1 MRPNQQR
8 LASSIRTIPDF
19 PKKGIMFRDIT
30 TLVKDRA
37 AFGFV
42 IDQLYNRYRDRRID
56 QIVGIESRG
65 FIFGGAL
72 ADRLKCGFIPA
83 RKLGKL
89 PAETIE
95 ESYELEYGRTS
106 LQMHIDSIKK
116 GDRVIVLDDLLAT
129 GGTLRATA
137 NMVERLGG
145 EIVEIA
151 VIIEL
156 TFLKGREKLKNY
168 SIYSMIEYD
177 SE

>member
-1 MRPNQQR
+1 MTTDELKNK
-8 LASSIRTIPDF
+8 IRNVPDF
-19 PKKGIMFRDIT
+19 PIKGIMFRDIT
-30 TLVKDRA
+30 TLVKDPA
-37 AFGFV
+37 AFRYV
-42 IDQLYNRYRDRRID
+42 IDCLHDRYKGKKIA

-72 ADRLKCGFIPA
+72 AHRLGCGFVPA

-89 PAETIE
+89 PAQTIE

-106 LQMHIDSIKK
+106 LQMHTDSIAK
-116 GDRVIVLDDLLAT
+116 GDRVVLLDDLLAT

-137 NMVERLGG
+137 NMVEKLGG
-145 EIVEIA
+145 EIAEIA

-168 SIYSMIEYD
+168 DFYSMIQYD

>member
-1 MRPNQQR
+1 MKLDELKDR
-8 LASSIRTIPDF
+8 IRNVPDF
-19 PKKGIMFRDIT
+19 PIKGIIFRDIT
-30 TLVKDRA
+30 TLVKDPE
-37 AFGFV
+37 AFRYVVDRFFER
-42 IDQLYNRYRDRRID
+42 YNDKRID
-56 QIVGIESRG
+56 QVVGIEARG

-72 ADRLKCGFIPA
+72 AHRLGCGFVPA

-106 LQMHIDSIKK
+106 LQLHTDSIQA
-116 GDRVIVLDDLLAT
+116 GQRVVIVDDLLAT

-145 EIVEIA
+145 EIIEIA
-151 VIIEL
+151 VVVEL
-156 TFLKGREKLKNY
+156 SFLNGREKLRNY
-168 SIYSMIEYD
+168 NFYSMIQYD

>member
-1 MRPNQQR
+1 MTQDQ
-8 LASSIRTIPDF
+8 LKSKIRNVPDF
-19 PKKGIMFRDIT
+19 PIKGIMFRDIT
-30 TLVKDRA
+30 TLVKDPQ
-37 AFGFV
+37 AFKYV
-42 IDQLYNRYRDRRID
+42 IDTLADRYRDKKID

-72 ADRLKCGFIPA
+72 AHRLGCGFIPA
-83 RKLGKL
+83 RKPGKL

-106 LQMHIDSIKK
+106 LQLHIDSLNK
-116 GDRVIVLDDLLAT
+116 GDRIVIIDDLLAT
-129 GGTLRATA
+129 GGTIRATA

-145 EIVEIA
+145 EILEIA
-151 VIIEL
+151 VVVEL

-168 SIYSMIEYD
+168 SIYSMVDYD